1 MNGLSM
7 LRPAFVLPLLM
18 IPVLICAAQEAPA
31 SRTADLKASDGAN
44 LKVSYFPSGKPGPGV
59 LLLHQCNR
67 QREVWDDLAKQLA
80 AAGINV
86 LTMDLRGFGES
97 SGPANDKLPPQEA
110 QAQAQKWPGDIDI
123 AFAYLQAQQGVKRD
137 VIGVGGASCGVN
149 NSVQTALRHAKDV
162 KSLMLLSGSTDLAGR
177 KFLQHASQLPIL
189 AAVADDDEFPFSIET
204 TEWVFSLSPYSGNRF
219 MHYARGGHGADM
231 FKVHPE
237 LRDAIVDWYTTTL
250 IKTPGRAPTPQ
261 DRWRPPDRVQ
271 ILSLIEQ
278 PGGATQAEQKLA
290 EARKHDSKAT
300 LFSETIVNIM
310 GYEHL
315 QAGDL
320 KGAIEILKLN
330 ATAFPESPNVYDSLA
345 DAYLAADEKDL
356 ARQNAKKTIELLA
369 SDTTDPEARR
379 KAIRESAEQKLKQL
393 GAGSN

>member
-1 MNGLSM
+1 MSGLS
-7 LRPAFVLPLLM
+7 VLPAALVLRLLL
-18 IPVLICAAQEAPA
+18 IPVSICVAQQTPV
-31 SRTADLKASDGAN
+31 SRTADLKASDGAS

-67 QREVWDDLAKQLA
+67 QRKVWDDLAKQLA

-97 SGPANDKLPPQEA
+97 SGPPNDKLPAREA
-110 QAQAQKWPGDIDI
+110 QAQTQKWPGDIDV
-123 AFAYLQAQQGVKRD
+123 AFEYLQAQQGVKRD
-137 VIGVGGASCGVN
+137 DIGVGGASCGVN
-149 NSVQTALRHAKDV
+149 NSIQTALRHAKDV
-162 KSLMLLSGSTDLAGR
+162 KSLMLLSGSTDVAGR
-177 KFLQHASQLPIL
+177 KFLRHASQLPIL
-189 AAVADDDEFPFSIET
+189 AAVADDDEFAFSIET
-204 TEWVFSLSPYSGNRF
+204 TEWVFSLSSYPGNRF
-219 MHYARGGHGADM
+219 MHYAKGGHGADM

-250 IKTPGRAPTPQ
+250 VKTPGRAPTPQ
-261 DRWRPPDRVQ
+261 DPWKPPDRVQ
-271 ILSLIEQ
+271 ILSLIDQ
-278 PGGATQAEQKLA
+278 PGGANQAEQKLT
-290 EARKHDSKAT
+290 EARKHDPRAT

-320 KGAIEILKLN
+320 KGAIQILKLN
-330 ATAFPESPNVYDSLA
+330 AYSFPESPNVYDSLA

-356 ARQNAKKTIELLA
+356 ARQNAKKTIELLG

-379 KAIRESAEQKLKQL
+379 KAIRESAEQKLKKL
-393 GAGSN
+393 GGSN